1 MSERVASCGSL
12 YDSTNLLLQYCNNG
26 ELPLIPLH
34 HTQQGENK
42 KHHRPDS
49 CTALLFHSEKS
60 RKQTNMF
67 LHSSGGR
74 FKIYFEKYQKRC
86 WKYLVFWFCL
96 RGLCLCNELSMILLI
111 FNTVVN
117 VQFLVATIKT
127 DEYILSE
134 LRLKAQWFLLF

>member
-42 KHHRPDS
+42 KHRRPDS

-74 FKIYFEKYQKRC
+74 FKIYFKISEEMLKIFS
-86 WKYLVFWFCL
+86 VF
-96 RGLCLCNELSMILLI
+96 
-111 FNTVVN
+111 
-117 VQFLVATIKT
+117 
-127 DEYILSE
+127 
-134 LRLKAQWFLLF
+134 